1 MLNRTFEAISSR
13 SVFSSVEKEYK
24 KPSIE
29 AAVAGTWHLA
39 WIPVSVAV
47 SYYVGT
53 KIGFALT
60 PHQWP
65 ISTFWPPNALLL
77 AAFLLVPM
85 RMWWLL
91 LLGVLPAHL
100 LVQSQAGVPLSTAAG
115 WFIGNSGEALLGA
128 ICINWFK
135 KSHSLFGSVH
145 GVIVFLIFGG
155 FVAPLV
161 TSFIDAA
168 VVVTTGWGRD
178 YWMLWTTRLFSNMLA
193 TITLVPTIV
202 MAVVNGASWVRKA
215 NPSRCLEGGLLAVG
229 IIGMSI
235 LVFGHPAESRNSVPA
250 EMYMPLPLL
259 LWSALRFGTGGV
271 STSLCVVAL
280 VSIWNAT
287 HSRGPFTSGSTA
299 EITLALQVFLC
310 TITLPLMLLAADVAE
325 RQEVEQSLRDTS
337 VKLID
342 SQERERRRIARELHD
357 DIGQQLTLV
366 GLELGKLGAECDSE
380 IKTRLDKLSDRVGE
394 ISTTTHE
401 LSVALHPSYLEHL
414 GLAHALSRLCQELDQ
429 SRSLSVNVIQEGVP
443 DRLPSDISLC
453 LYRVAQEALQNVAKH
468 SHARTVTVRLSANRG
483 RLLLVVADDGRG
495 FDCHQ
500 EQTSGLGLTSMRERV
515 RSVGGKIEIVSA
527 SMHGTNIEVEIPL
540 NEPPALTFLGDPS

>member
-1 MLNRTFEAISSR
+1 
-13 SVFSSVEKEYK
+13 
-24 KPSIE
+24 
-29 AAVAGTWHLA
+29 
-39 WIPVSVAV
+39 
-47 SYYVGT
+47 
-53 KIGFALT
+53 
-60 PHQWP
+60 
-65 ISTFWPPNALLL
+65 
-77 AAFLLVPM
+77 
-85 RMWWLL
+85 
-91 LLGVLPAHL
+91 
-100 LVQSQAGVPLSTAAG
+100 
-115 WFIGNSGEALLGA
+115 
-128 ICINWFK
+128 
-135 KSHSLFGSVH
+135 
-145 GVIVFLIFGG
+145 
-155 FVAPLV
+155 
-161 TSFIDAA
+161 
-168 VVVTTGWGRD
+168 
-178 YWMLWTTRLFSNMLA
+178 
-193 TITLVPTIV
+193 
-202 MAVVNGASWVRKA
+202 
-215 NPSRCLEGGLLAVG
+215 
-229 IIGMSI
+229 
-235 LVFGHPAESRNSVPA
+235 
-250 EMYMPLPLL
+250 
-259 LWSALRFGTGGV
+259 
-271 STSLCVVAL
+271 
-280 VSIWNAT
+280 
-287 HSRGPFTSGSTA
+287 
-299 EITLALQVFLC
+299 LALQVFLC